1 MDCSHIAVRF
11 LSGSPQLQS
20 SPPTRAVLGLGV
32 FWDPTRARS
41 KEALEALALTSFW
54 PPSLQQSACNPSWSQ
69 NLPACQASCHGG
81 GCGGS
86 LLIQADVGR
95 GSQGFQLPVQL
106 AHRAPQVCLE
116 SRSHGRCWCD
126 SCWLNYRLPPTGSDF
141 LKSASLILAEHLS
154 VWKFVYLDFHFFFH
168 FACLAGNF
176 TDFHPRL

>member
-95 GSQGFQLPVQL
+95 GSRVSSSPSSWLTGLP
-106 AHRAPQVCLE
+106 
-116 SRSHGRCWCD
+116 
-126 SCWLNYRLPPTGSDF
+126 
-141 LKSASLILAEHLS
+141 KSAWSLEAMADAGVIPVDWTTAYLRLAVTFSKVLLWS
-154 VWKFVYLDFHFFFH
+154 LQSTFQFGNLYTWISNFFSTLP
-168 FACLAGNF
+168 A
-176 TDFHPRL
+176 